1 MTIPLEY
8 RQASADFDALMKDL
22 VATSMLATSHQAYTM
37 LQAVLQVFRRRLT
50 VAEAIAFANVLPAV
64 LRAIF
69 VSDWDLDQPKKPFGE
84 REQLMAEVRAF
95 RHDHNLS
102 TETAISDVSATVRR
116 HVDPDAFERVLKTLP
131 QEAQDFWSA
140 ARPS

>member
-1 MTIPLEY
+1 M
-8 RQASADFDALMKDL
+8 
-22 VATSMLATSHQAYTM
+22 
-37 LQAVLQVFRRRLT
+37 T

-69 VSDWDLDQPKKPFGE
+69 VSDWDLDEPKKPFGE